1 MKFEPFLVEDLAHAS
16 YLIACEKTKKAAVID
31 PQRDVSEYLETA
43 KNGGYTITHV
53 FETHLHAD
61 FISGHMELEQK
72 TGAKI
77 CIAKSA
83 QASFPHIGV
92 VDGEE
97 IEVGSLRV
105 KVLETPGHTPEGICY
120 LVTDTTQ
127 SKTPKMVFTGDTL
140 FVGSVGRP
148 DLFGEDKAKELASQ
162 LFDSL
167 QNKIFNLP
175 DEVEVYP
182 GHGAGSFCGAGM
194 GSEPSSTIGQ
204 EKKFNSA
211 FVGKTREQ
219 FVNDLLKNL
228 PITPHYFRLCSQINR
243 TGPATIG
250 DNLPGEPLSPEKAQ
264 ALIVK
269 DAIPLDTRDG
279 ASFGEAHLHGAVS
292 IPYRA
297 GFSTW
302 VGIVLK
308 PEQNIFFVLNRTQDY
323 PALVWSLLR
332 IGFDRVAGYL
342 GGGMDAWRAKG
353 LPIEVLPQITVN
365 ELQRRMDSAAE
376 KPLVLDARTMAEWSS
391 GHISGASHF
400 PVTQINELE
409 NPAASGPIAI
419 VCGSGYRSSIACS
432 LLARRGVRNLSNV
445 VGGMNAWRAAGL
457 PTVK

>member
-16 YLIACEKTKKAAVID
+16 YFIACDKTKNAAVID

-43 KNGGYTITHV
+43 KSGGYSITHV

-61 FISGHMELEQK
+61 FISGHMELAQK

-77 CIAKSA
+77 YIAKLA
-83 QASFPHIGV
+83 QAGFAHQAV

-105 KVLETPGHTPEGICY
+105 KVLETPGHTPEGVCY
-120 LVTDTTQ
+120 LVTDASE
-127 SKTPKMVFTGDTL
+127 SKTPKMIFTGDTL

-148 DLFGEDKAKELASQ
+148 DLFGEEKTRELAGQ

-167 QNKIFNLP
+167 QNKLFKLP

-194 GSEPSSTIGQ
+194 ASEPSSTIGQ

-228 PITPHYFRLCSQINR
+228 PITPNYFRSCSQINR

-250 DNLPGEPLSPEKAQ
+250 DNLPGEALSAEKVQ
-264 ALIVK
+264 ALIAK
-269 DAIPLDTRDG
+269 EAIPLDTRDG
-279 ASFGEAHLHGAVS
+279 GSFGEAHLPGAVS

-297 GFSTW
+297 GFSMW
-302 VGIVLK
+302 VGTVLK
-308 PEQNIFFVLNRTQDY
+308 PEQNILFVLNRTQDY

-342 GGGMDAWRAKG
+342 DGGMDAWRAKG

-376 KPLVLDARTMAEWSS
+376 KPLVLDARTMAEWNS

-419 VCGSGYRSSIACS
+419 VCGSGYRSSIVCS

-445 VGGMNAWRAAGL
+445 VGGMNAWRGAGL